1 MWLLM
6 KTINFYPWYRGLII
20 NRNKTTTVRLGDGY
34 AQDYRP
40 GEEVQI
46 TVGFNGQKPRF
57 ITYGVITSLQ
67 VKKISEITLE
77 DLEGESPDS
86 ATPEMLKVTLNRIYG
101 GRLKKPI
108 NDDDVVTILKWRYL
122 DKQAKTDR

>member
-1 MWLLM
+1 M

-20 NRNKTTTVRLGDGY
+20 NRSKTTTVRLGDRY

-57 ITYGVITSLQ
+57 INHGVITALQ

-86 ATPEMLKVTLNRIYG
+86 VTPEMLRVTLNRIYG
-101 GRLKKPI
+101 DRLKRPV
-108 NDDDVVTILKWRYL
+108 NEDDVVTIVKWRYL
-122 DKQAKTDR
+122 NKQAETNRKSA

>member
-1 MWLLM
+1 M
-6 KTINFYPWYRGLII
+6 KTINLYPWYRGLVI
-20 NRNKTTTVRLGDGY
+20 NRNKTTTVRLGDEC
-34 AQDYRP
+34 ARDYRT

-46 TVGFNGQKPRF
+46 TVGFNGQKPRL

-86 ATPEMLKVTLNRIYG
+86 ATPEMLKATLNRIYG
-101 GRLKKPI
+101 GRLKKPV
-108 NDDDVVTILKWRYL
+108 NGDDIVTIVKWRYL
-122 DKQAKTDR
+122 NKQNRQ

>member
-1 MWLLM
+1 M
-6 KTINFYPWYRGLII
+6 KPINFYPWYRGLII
-20 NRNKTTTVRLGDGY
+20 NRNKTTTVRLGDRY
-34 AQDYRP
+34 AQNYRP

-86 ATPEMLKVTLNRIYG
+86 VNPEMLMVTLNRIYG
-101 GRLKKPI
+101 DRLKRPV
-108 NDDDVVTILKWRYL
+108 NEDDVVTIVKWRYSN
-122 DKQAKTDR
+122 KQAETNHKSA